1 MNGNSDSYS
10 RGMMEK
16 EEFLTA
22 EEAAKRLQVH
32 SNTIYAMVKLGRLKG
47 YSIRRGRPIRRRLC
61 FKRTDIEQLLERHRM
76 GDPWAR
82 KTEDEFMT
90 MKEAADL
97 LLVHTST
104 IHLMVRRGCLK
115 TYPVGKRL
123 CFKREDVHALLGK

>member
-1 MNGNSDSYS
+1 
-10 RGMMEK
+10 ME
-16 EEFLTA
+16 EEEPLTA

-32 SNTIYAMVKLGRLKG
+32 SNTIYAMVRLGRLKG

-82 KTEDEFMT
+82 KKEDEFMT

-104 IHLMVRRGCLK
+104 IHLMARRGCLK

-123 CFKREDVHALLGK
+123 CFKREDVHALLGE